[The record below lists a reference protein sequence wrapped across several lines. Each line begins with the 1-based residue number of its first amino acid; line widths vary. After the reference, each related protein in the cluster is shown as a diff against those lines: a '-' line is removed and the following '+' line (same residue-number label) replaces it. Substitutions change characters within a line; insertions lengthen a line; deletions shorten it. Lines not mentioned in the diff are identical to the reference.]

1 MVCFSHPSRYGDRG
15 LRRFISRQGSM
26 THPLDWKLIESKYLI
41 SDPWLKLRAD
51 TCQLPNSS
59 IIKPYYVL
67 EYPTWINVVAVT
79 SQNEV
84 VLVRLYR
91 HGIQQT
97 VLEIP
102 SGGVE
107 VSDSSIVEAARRE
120 LLEETGYGG
129 GTFVE
134 TGRLSPNSANHANTV
149 HCFLA
154 TGVEQI
160 CQPAEDEIE
169 QLEIVTMPLLEV
181 SRLARNHGFLQA
193 LHVASLFFA
202 FDKLGKLNV
211 QE

>member
-1 MVCFSHPSRYGDRG
+1 
-15 LRRFISRQGSM
+15 M
-26 THPLDWKLIESKYLI
+26 THPLNWNLIESKYLI
-41 SDPWLKLRAD
+41 SDIWLKLRAD
-51 TCQLPNSS
+51 KCQLPNART
-59 IIKPYYVL
+59 IEPYYVL
-67 EYPTWINVVAVT
+67 EYPTWINVVAIT

-84 VLVRLYR
+84 ILVRLYR

-107 VSDSSIVEAARRE
+107 ASDISVLAAARRE

-134 TGRLSPNSANHANTV
+134 TGQLSPNSANHANTV

-160 CQPAEDEIE
+160 SKPAEDEME
-169 QLEIVTMPLLEV
+169 QLEIVRIPLLEV
-181 SRLARNHGFLQA
+181 SNLVRNHGFFQA

-202 FDKLGKLNV
+202 LDRLGKLNF
-211 QE
+211 QA

>member
-1 MVCFSHPSRYGDRG
+1 
-15 LRRFISRQGSM
+15 M
-26 THPLDWKLIESKYLI
+26 THPLDWKLVESKYLI
-41 SDPWLKLRAD
+41 SDRWLKLRAD
-51 TCQLPNSS
+51 TCKLPNSS
-59 IIKPYYVL
+59 IVEPYYVI

-97 VLEIP
+97 VLELP

-107 VSDSSIVEAARRE
+107 ASDSSIVQAARRE

-129 GTFVE
+129 GMFVE
-134 TGRLSPNSANHANTV
+134 TGQLSPNSANHSNTV

-160 CQPAEDEIE
+160 SQPAEDETE
-169 QLEIVTMPLLEV
+169 QLEIVTMPLIEA
-181 SRLARNHGFLQA
+181 SKLARNNGFFQA
-193 LHVASLFFA
+193 IHVASLFFA

-211 QE
+211 KE